1 MQPIYLD
8 YNATTPVDEQ
18 VLEAMLPYFH
28 NKFGNAASS
37 THPYGWVAKSAV
49 EQAQEQVAKALTCE
63 AQQIAFTSGSTEAIN
78 TAIKGVW
85 ELYSPRKGKKI
96 ITCQTEHKAVLD
108 SCAYLEKFHGAE
120 VTYLPVNPSGLIEI
134 EALEDSLD
142 EQTILVCIMHSNNE
156 TGVIQPI
163 QQIAEVVHKHN
174 SIFMSDITQSVG
186 KISCSIDDLGI
197 DLACVSA
204 HKFYGPKG
212 VGALFYRRRNP
223 RVALEPIIHGG
234 GHQRGIRSGTL
245 NVPGIVG
252 LGKAIELAT
261 NQQEEYYKHTKQLRT
276 QLEQHLNNRTAIE
289 IIGNQSE
296 RLPNTT
302 NIHFK
307 GIDATK
313 MIEITN
319 GAMAVSTGSDCT
331 SANLQ
336 PSHVLQAMAFPVQDN
351 FSSIRF
357 SLGKY
362 TTEGEINQIIQI
374 LDERISM
381 LTS

>member
-1 MQPIYLD
+1 MLPIYLD
-8 YNATTPVDEQ
+8 YNATTPVDEN

-49 EQAQEQVAKALTCE
+49 ETAQEQTATALNCE
-63 AQQIAFTSGSTEAIN
+63 AQQLAFTSGSTEAIN

-85 ELYSPRKGKKI
+85 DLYSPRKGKHI
-96 ITCQTEHKAVLD
+96 VTCKTEHKAVLD
-108 SCAYLEKFHGAE
+108 TCAYLEKFHQAE
-120 VTYLPVNPSGLIEI
+120 ITYLSVDQNGHI
-134 EALEDSLD
+134 DLD
-142 EQTILVCIMHSNNE
+142 ELRESISEQTILVSIMHSNNE
-156 TGVIQPI
+156 TGVIHPVKAI
-163 QQIAEVVHKHN
+163 SNIVHERD
-174 SIFMSDITQSVG
+174 SIFMSDITQSIG
-186 KISCSIDDLGI
+186 KIPCDIEALGI
-197 DLACVSA
+197 DLACISA

-223 RVALEPIIHGG
+223 RVALEATIHGG

-252 LGKAIELAT
+252 LGKAIELAHQNQKQYFEHTQQLKNLLEEQLSESIAIQVIGKQT
-261 NQQEEYYKHTKQLRT
+261 N
-276 QLEQHLNNRTAIE
+276 
-289 IIGNQSE
+289 
-296 RLPNTT
+296 RLPNTS

-307 GIDATK
+307 GIDAAK
-313 MIEITN
+313 MIELTN
-319 GAMAVSTGSDCT
+319 GAIAVSTGSACT

-336 PSHVLQAMAFPVQDN
+336 PSHVLKEMGFPVEDN

-362 TTEGEINQIIQI
+362 TTKEEITKAVKV
-374 LDERISM
+374 LKERII
-381 LTS
+381 